1 MDTSLPIIP
10 HAAAIAAS
18 VRNQR
23 VTILSA
29 ETGAGKSTAVPLFL
43 LADSMANEQR
53 PRIVVSQPR
62 RIAAIQLA
70 KRVKEQLGLANSGWK
85 VGHRIMNDVNDNH
98 AHVVYATVGYLVN
111 WLAHSPTALKDAS
124 HIILD
129 EAHERSVDQDL
140 LALLLKR
147 RMQDLPTLKLII
159 MSATLETSL
168 YADYFRE
175 FNQDGSVD
183 SLKVGVKRFPVERL
197 YMMIS

>member
-1 MDTSLPIIP
+1 MKHPERRRSGLVGAESIFTDLSPTKFSENHCSETKTKEGKANGHIAAIIP

-29 ETGAGKSTAVPLFL
+29 ETVNGRSTLSPRGFNG
-43 LADSMANEQR
+43 NEQR

-85 VGHRIMNDVNDNH
+85 SGRHRIMNDVNDNH

-111 WLAHSPTALKDAS
+111 WLAHSPTASKM
-124 HIILD
+124 
-129 EAHERSVDQDL
+129 L
-140 LALLLKR
+140 L
-147 RMQDLPTLKLII
+147 I
-159 MSATLETSL
+159 SSL
-168 YADYFRE
+168 MKPMNAQSIRTCW
-175 FNQDGSVD
+175 
-183 SLKVGVKRFPVERL
+183 LCC
-197 YMMIS
+197 